1 MDEFESLSH
10 SWWECKYHVQGNR
23 MNGYQL
29 KSAEQLM
36 TIFMK

>member
-1 MDEFESLSH
+1 
-10 SWWECKYHVQGNR
+10 

-36 TIFMK
+36 TIFMNLNPCSLAIYQA